1 MLTFKTN
8 GITSDGIQKAAWEVL
23 GMKHKVR
30 SKRGLRIWN
39 EEIQDAITGKQE
51 AYTRFLHIKS
61 EEVWKQYKLKQ
72 NSAKQFVWRARQ

>member
-1 MLTFKTN
+1 MKTN

-23 GMKHKVR
+23 KHKVR

-39 EEIQDAITGKQE
+39 EEIQDTITGKQE

-61 EEVWKQYKLKQ
+61 EKSG
-72 NSAKQFVWRARQ
+72 NNIN